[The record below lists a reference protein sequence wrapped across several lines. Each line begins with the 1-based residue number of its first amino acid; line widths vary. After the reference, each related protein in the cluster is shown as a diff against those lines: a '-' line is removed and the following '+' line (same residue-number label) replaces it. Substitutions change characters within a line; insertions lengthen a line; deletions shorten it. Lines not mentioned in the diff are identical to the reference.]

1 MKIITGLWKWNVDVC
16 PVTKEAWDARA
27 KTKSG
32 DCGGQSVYHCL
43 ADSEGGKWERCVEK
57 TLVIEG
63 TQLVFTLTDHQ
74 ICYKKSFEIR
84 QVNIDKKHL

>member
-1 MKIITGLWKWNVDVC
+1 MC

-63 TQLVFTLTDHQ
+63 TQLGFTLTDHQ
-74 ICYKKSFEIR
+74 ICNNKGFEIG
-84 QVNIDKKHL
+84 QVNIDKKNMTVKVTHFS